1 MEEDYREFEAKTV
14 DEAIVTAMRTFRSD
28 FEDLDIRV
36 ISEGSKGL
44 FGLVGTKSA
53 KILARPAQRQDAK
66 AGFPARETAREPVQ
80 ERGPAPAQEKGP
92 APVQQAVPTEEMENA
107 CRIVTDLLG
116 LMNISAQV
124 STRGENTIEVAGDG
138 SGLLIGKRGQ
148 TLDAL
153 QFIVNRIMNNNR
165 EEPVYVTVDTE
176 GYRQRHVELLRSM
189 ALKMGQKAKRT
200 GQAVFLE
207 KMNPYDRR
215 IIHLALKNDA
225 QVNTRSVGDGVYKK
239 VLIVP
244 KRASRS

>member
-28 FEDLDIRV
+28 FENLDIRV

-53 KILARPAQRQDAK
+53 KILARPAQKQNTK
-66 AGFPARETAREPVQ
+66 AGFPAGETAQEPAM
-80 ERGPAPAQEKGP
+80 EMEPAPASEKRL
-92 APVQQAVPTEEMENA
+92 APEQHPVSREEMDKA
-107 CRIVTDLLG
+107 CRVVTELLG
-116 LMNISAQV
+116 LMNISAEV
-124 STRGENTIEVAGDG
+124 SVRGENTVEVVGDG

-153 QFIVNRIMNNNR
+153 QFIVNRMLNKNR

-200 GQAVFLE
+200 GQSVFLE

>member
-14 DEAIVTAMRTFRSD
+14 DEAIVTAMRTFRLD
-28 FEDLDIRV
+28 FENLDIRV

-53 KILARPAQRQDAK
+53 KILARPAQKQDTK
-66 AGFPARETAREPVQ
+66 AGFPARKTAQ
-80 ERGPAPAQEKGP
+80 EPAPEMEPASAPEKRP
-92 APVQQAVPTEEMENA
+92 APVQQAVPREEMENA
-107 CRIVTDLLG
+107 CRIVTEILD
-116 LMNISAQV
+116 LMNISAKV
-124 STRGENTIEVAGDG
+124 SERGENTIEVVGDG

-153 QFIVNRIMNNNR
+153 QFIVNRMLNKNR

-176 GYRQRHVELLRSM
+176 GYRQRHMDLLRSM

-200 GQAVFLE
+200 GQSVFLE

-215 IIHLALKNDA
+215 IIHLALKNDV
-225 QVNTRSVGDGVYKK
+225 QVNTKSVGDGVYKK